1 MGHENPGPGL
11 GHAKSKIIRVNPSDI
26 WISNNNADIN
36 KQRMLITYTFVLRNQ
51 WSNYFVTDNQESI
64 YD

>member
-1 MGHENPGPGL
+1 MGHENQGPGL
-11 GHAKSKIIRVNPSDI
+11 GQAKSKIIRVNPSDM

-51 WSNYFVTDNQESI
+51 
-64 YD
+64 